1 MKITADNMLG
11 SARRINSQREASKG
25 SEKGGTERSDRA
37 DIAAKVD
44 SRIDAVSNELKE
56 VQTDLSSKQAV
67 KDGLGKVIEDFQKGG
82 NVSNLLN
89 EVKFNDKKVLLDFL
103 GGDADSLSMQLLS
116 QKNDEIDKLI
126 SSDTRKLTKLQ
137 VESANIFASNLVK
150 DAKADKMMKNL
161 NDFMISAGF
170 PEDLSRLNPET
181 VMRLV
186 R

>member
-1 MKITADNMLG
+1 MKITADNLLG
-11 SARRINSQREASKG
+11 SARRINSQRETLKG

-44 SRIDAVSNELKE
+44 SRLDAVSNELKE
-56 VQTDLSSKQAV
+56 IQTDLSSKQAV
-67 KDGLGKVIEDFQKGG
+67 KEGLGKIIEDFQKGG

-89 EVKFNDKKVLLDFL
+89 EVRFNDKKVLLDFL
-103 GGDADSLSMQLLS
+103 GGNGDSLSMQLLS

-126 SSDTRKLTKLQ
+126 YSDVTKLTKLQ

-150 DAKADKMMKNL
+150 EDKADIIMKNL
-161 NDFMISAGF
+161 NDFMVSSSSTEGF
-170 PEDLSRLNPET
+170 SRLNPET

>member
-1 MKITADNMLG
+1 MKISADNLLG
-11 SARRINSQREASKG
+11 SARRISSQRDTLKG
-25 SEKGGTERSDRA
+25 SEKGSSERSDRA

-44 SRIDAVSNELKE
+44 SRLDAVSNELKE

-67 KDGLGKVIEDFQKGG
+67 KEGLGKIIEDFQKGG

-89 EVKFNDKKVLLDFL
+89 EVRFNDKKVLLDFL
-103 GGDADSLSMQLLS
+103 GGNEDSLSMQLLS
-116 QKNDEIDKLI
+116 KKSDELDKLI
-126 SSDTRKLTKLQ
+126 MLDTNKLTKLQ

-150 DAKADKMMKNL
+150 EDKADQIMKNL
-161 NDFMISAGF
+161 NDFMGTSGY
-170 PEDLSRLNPET
+170 PENFSRLNPET